1 MGLMYSQRLTARG
14 EMKKDF
20 KLFLSEEETKEK
32 YKIIILTTRPSVEE
46 KAEVYH
52 TSSVIVEEAK
62 KLGLEAYLVFL
73 DGAYILK
80 NDDGTRTIHN
90 DGDEKGFTISSE
102 DTIAIV
108 RGGIDTK
115 EPLVL
120 GSSAYNFPPPP

>member
-1 MGLMYSQRLTARG
+1 
-14 EMKKDF
+14 MKKDF

-62 KLGLEAYLVFL
+62 KLGLEVYLVFL

-80 NDDGTRTIHN
+80 NDD
-90 DGDEKGFTISSE
+90 
-102 DTIAIV
+102 
-108 RGGIDTK
+108 
-115 EPLVL
+115 
-120 GSSAYNFPPPP
+120 